1 MLPGAGDHR
10 SDAEPDEKPV
20 LVKCDGSLTANL
32 SANVITLEDAVD
44 VRRGVPEQGGDSLT
58 CDVLALVLGEPDLQ
72 QKQDSSAGLEVLE
85 IQASG
90 SPVRVH
96 SVAAGLEVR
105 AGRLGYELQTR
116 RILLDGEDSV
126 SIYASGVELEAKSVD
141 YTPGEANAVGSLM
154 AIGPGWIRAVDEKQP
169 AIESHWQKWLRIRPD
184 DVGHVA
190 SISGQAEVSVDLQGK
205 LAGEEMH
212 FWFEQT
218 QDGNSASQKAN
229 QLPNVASLNPLRMLV
244 RGVVEVDVP
253 EVAARTDR
261 MEIWFRRDAGLKNRL
276 QKDPGFPAV
285 GARESNVN
293 ERPNETRLTARQE
306 IRKPIPPIRPPV
318 SVERKLLATGNLI
331 RGLVVLSPDQNELE
345 EMSLEGEVQ
354 LLEQAKG
361 VNQEEPRLNIRGDQ
375 LQLTRP
381 TQFDAKAVVSGRPAT
396 VHSDQF
402 SLEGPLIEFDRGQNQ
417 VAVDGGGQLTVP
429 VANAGVG
436 LESFDLLG
444 PGAQQSQPRKNT
456 TAAQPL
462 IIDWQGR
469 MDFDGQIARFVDR
482 VQTASGAVT
491 LQASVLECI
500 FTNPVNFS
508 SQQSTISSQQTDIAR
523 ITCGNGVRIRSLS
536 EDDGK
541 PKSVENLFVRD
552 LFFDRFT
559 GDVRGTGPGRLT
571 SVRRGGGGL
580 PVGAPG
586 LPGQPVQQQP
596 TGSDLTEDS
605 GVTFLGVDF
614 QRGFTGNMNQRQME
628 FQQRVE
634 TIWGPVDSWEGSLD
648 LHDPK
653 GLPDKAI
660 AVTSDTLGIGQ
671 TPSVPGVPGQT
682 VELSAGGNVLVEGD
696 SFTAR
701 SARLSFSESKDL
713 LVFEGDGRSDA
724 QLFRQE
730 RVGGPTSSASA
741 GKILYWRKY
750 NRVEVKDARYLDLDQ
765 IGGANMP
772 RAPR

>member
-1 MLPGAGDHR
+1 
-10 SDAEPDEKPV
+10 
-20 LVKCDGSLTANL
+20 
-32 SANVITLEDAVD
+32 
-44 VRRGVPEQGGDSLT
+44 
-58 CDVLALVLGEPDLQ
+58 
-72 QKQDSSAGLEVLE
+72 
-85 IQASG
+85 
-90 SPVRVH
+90 
-96 SVAAGLEVR
+96 
-105 AGRLGYELQTR
+105 
-116 RILLDGEDSV
+116 
-126 SIYASGVELEAKSVD
+126 
-141 YTPGEANAVGSLM
+141 
-154 AIGPGWIRAVDEKQP
+154 
-169 AIESHWQKWLRIRPD
+169 
-184 DVGHVA
+184 
-190 SISGQAEVSVDLQGK
+190 
-205 LAGEEMH
+205 
-212 FWFEQT
+212 
-218 QDGNSASQKAN
+218 
-229 QLPNVASLNPLRMLV
+229 
-244 RGVVEVDVP
+244 
-253 EVAARTDR
+253 

-491 LQASVLECI
+491 LQAGVLECI